1 MRPII
6 NNLTSNLTNQLIF
19 SGGVT
24 PEPPAPSE
32 RTVLLEFDDLASIVA
47 TGNNVTQVNDKSGN
61 GNNFTVL
68 STPKINGFTQNSLNV
83 IDLVE
88 GDNSALVSGT
98 IDMTNSFTFYFA
110 AKVKTVNS
118 GNDTLINITD
128 NLGQRINL
136 VAQDTDKFNCSVFS
150 NVFPAIVPSGAPYEQ
165 NYMIYKFELDHIN
178 NTATLSIDGNQVGQV
193 AYTGTM
199 GTTATINLGKN
210 AGSDY
215 LECSLAEFMFYEGI
229 VNPVDDAALIS
240 FFKNKW
246 TILDPRNFAGTV
258 GYYMGSNPNGVIL
271 GSPLGGGFELESLID
286 LSGNANNLDSTP
298 IYRPIAFSPANR
310 KNGLNAVEFD
320 NIQKSMKALN
330 FPVNNLDSSMT
341 FVFVTN
347 VIPVG
352 ITNSNQSVISWN
364 QFPNDFNI
372 EAGAAGVFNCR
383 ADGSSTFHSNL
394 TPTGTPY
401 SGAFHVFIYKLDG
414 IAGTASLIIDN
425 VFRGQVNDY
434 TGSLTQGDFY
444 LNANKADRTQGLI
457 QNFLELLVISRAT
470 TTAEDTELF
479 NFYNGKCNL

>member
-1 MRPII
+1 
-6 NNLTSNLTNQLIF
+6 
-19 SGGVT
+19 
-24 PEPPAPSE
+24 
-32 RTVLLEFDDLASIVA
+32 
-47 TGNNVTQVNDKSGN
+47 
-61 GNNFTVL
+61 
-68 STPKINGFTQNSLNV
+68 
-83 IDLVE
+83 
-88 GDNSALVSGT
+88 
-98 IDMTNSFTFYFA
+98 
-110 AKVKTVNS
+110 
-118 GNDTLINITD
+118 
-128 NLGQRINL
+128 
-136 VAQDTDKFNCSVFS
+136 
-150 NVFPAIVPSGAPYEQ
+150 
-165 NYMIYKFELDHIN
+165 
-178 NTATLSIDGNQVGQV
+178 
-193 AYTGTM
+193 
-199 GTTATINLGKN
+199 
-210 AGSDY
+210 
-215 LECSLAEFMFYEGI
+215 
-229 VNPVDDAALIS
+229 
-240 FFKNKW
+240 
-246 TILDPRNFAGTV
+246 
-258 GYYMGSNPNGVIL
+258 
-271 GSPLGGGFELESLID
+271 
-286 LSGNANNLDSTP
+286 
-298 IYRPIAFSPANR
+298 
-310 KNGLNAVEFD
+310 
-320 NIQKSMKALN
+320 MKALN

-414 IAGTASLIIDN
+414 AAGTASLIIDN